1 MDSPSIAIS
10 VSPTPSKGGKNGKD
24 KASDDDA
31 EAFSISLEVARD
43 EADGDTETTSIT
55 IQGVVS
61 EGDGE
66 ETGGADTESEFTI
79 EIETVVF
86 SGDDLADNLSAS
98 TVLGGG
104 TVSVTEDGSFGVTG
118 SISGDK
124 EVHLEVGET
133 LTFELPPSEGEVVG
147 GQVTITNLFSN
158 GDTKEGALVFAYD
171 ADDKQ
176 LATYVAIGNE
186 TGSVTVDIE
195 VPFARLDFKA
205 LDNDSILL
213 QDNSDFGVGDITA
226 IFASVI
232 EDLSEG
238 ASELIDDIVT
248 TVGDHLPGLVDLGH
262 FGKVQFE
269 ITRISTNQLSAISA
283 LSNVRIDQNSSE
295 ESDLGR
301 RSHFGQDGQGSSETW
316 LDARRYA
323 G

>member
-10 VSPTPSKGGKNGKD
+10 VSPTPAKGGKGVKD
-24 KASDDDA
+24 KASDDQA

-61 EGDGE
+61 EGNGE
-66 ETGGADTESEFTI
+66 ETGGDTETEFTI

-86 SGDDLADNLSAS
+86 SGDELADNLSAS

-104 TVSVTEDGSFGVTG
+104 AVSVTEDGAFGVTG
-118 SISGDK
+118 SISGDQQ
-124 EVHLEVGET
+124 VHLEVGET

-147 GQVTITNLFSN
+147 GQVTITNLYSN

-176 LATYVAIGNE
+176 LASYIAIGNE

-205 LDNDSILL
+205 LDNDSIFLK
-213 QDNSDFGVGDITA
+213 DNSDFGVSDITA
-226 IFASVI
+226 VFASMI
-232 EDLSEG
+232 EDLTEG

-248 TVGDHLPGLVDLGH
+248 TVGNDIPGLVDLGH

-283 LSNVRIDQNSSE
+283 LSNVRLDQNPAE

-301 RSHFGQDGQGSSETW
+301 RSYFGQDGQGSSDAW
-316 LDARRYA
+316 LDARRYL